1 MWNHGYDDYLVLGN
15 SLFGA
20 VKLIKNADINKYKY
34 SGYGIRFDRGRNF
47 SVPSG
52 FGRNLIIFGADT
64 SSSVHVVSEKKE
76 FWFLVI
82 VQHKD

>member
-1 MWNHGYDDYLVLGN
+1 M
-15 SLFGA
+15 FGA
-20 VKLIKNADINKYKY
+20 VNLIKNADINKYKY

-64 SSSVHVVSEKKE
+64 SSSVHAVSEKKE
-76 FWFLVI
+76 F
-82 VQHKD
+82 